1 MNYMKKMIIVGGG
14 AAGMMCAVKA
24 ADRYDV
30 TIIEKNEKL
39 GKKLFI
45 TGKGRCNLTNNTD
58 EETFLRNVVS
68 NYKFLYSS
76 IYSYN
81 QSMVMDDFEKWG
93 LRLKTERGNRVFPL
107 SDHSSDVLKT
117 LEEQL
122 KRKKVKILLNTPVTG
137 LDFEEAETKKVTGVF
152 IGKKKLD
159 AEVVVLATGGL
170 SYPQTGSTGDGFE
183 FLKEVGMDESVT
195 EIFPA
200 LCPLVIRQ
208 SFCHEMMGLSLRNVK
223 AKVEYIPNEITK
235 KNKVKKLYEE
245 QGEMLF
251 THFGVSG
258 PLMLSAS
265 SYIASFVRKT
275 ADAPEELT
283 KERINNVNAF
293 FKTLEGKV
301 IVTVDLK
308 PALSFEELDA
318 RVQKD
323 FDKFSNREFSNSLG
337 ELLPRLMIPVVVH
350 ESGIKPDKKVNL
362 ITHDER
368 KRLVEVL
375 KGFKMEVAGFKGF
388 SEAIISSGGI
398 NVKYIDAG
406 TMEIKGVD
414 GLRAAGEI
422 IDVDALTGGFN
433 LQIAWSTANLAAQ

>member
-1 MNYMKKMIIVGGG
+1 MKKMIIVGGG

-24 ADRYDV
+24 AGRYEV
-30 TIIEKNEKL
+30 TLIEKNEKL

-45 TGKGRCNLTNNTD
+45 TGKGRCNLTNNCD
-58 EETFLRNVVS
+58 EEEFLKNVVS

-81 QSMVMDDFEKWG
+81 SSMVMDDFEKWG
-93 LRLKTERGNRVFPL
+93 LRLKTERGNRVFPA

-117 LEEQL
+117 LELQL
-122 KRKKVKILLNTPVTG
+122 RKKNVKIMLNTAVSG
-137 LDFEEAETKKVTGVF
+137 LVMADGDENRVIGVYAG
-152 IGKKKLD
+152 GKELD
-159 AEVVVLATGGL
+159 ADVVVLATGGL

-183 FLKEVGMDESVT
+183 FIRDVGDETAVT
-195 EIFPA
+195 EVFPS

-208 SFCHEMMGLSLRNVK
+208 SFCHDMMGLSLRNVK
-223 AKVEYIPNEITK
+223 AKAEFIPNEINK
-235 KNKVKKLYEE
+235 KNKVKKLYKE

-251 THFGVSG
+251 THFGVTG

-265 SYIASFVRKT
+265 SYIASFVRKN
-275 ADAPEELT
+275 ASDDGDKDLS

-293 FKTLEGKV
+293 FKNLDGRV
-301 IVTVDLK
+301 IITIDLK
-308 PALSFEELDA
+308 PALSFDELDQ
-318 RVQKD
+318 RVQRD
-323 FDKFSNREFSNSLG
+323 FEKFSNREFSNSLG
-337 ELLPRLMIPVVVH
+337 ELLPRLMIPVIVH
-350 ESGIKPDKKVNL
+350 ESGIKAEKKVNL

-368 KRLVEVL
+368 ERLVRLL
-375 KGFKMEVAGFKGF
+375 KGFTMEVAGFKGF
-388 SEAIISSGGI
+388 NEAIISSGGI

-406 TMEIKGVD
+406 TMEIKGVS
-414 GLRAAGEI
+414 GLRVAGEI